1 METSD
6 GERSVGK
13 GVRSKLS
20 WVVWLMVRRRLE
32 GVGIAGMT
40 MRGRHVNLRRCNSE
54 LYNEFGFQL
63 FIPWKNDL
71 GNRPERWKRHRSNQE
86 VVRQIDFVLSA
97 DLADRE

>member
-13 GVRSKLS
+13 GVRSKLRR
-20 WVVWLMVRRRLE
+20 VWLMMRRRLE
-32 GVGIAGMT
+32 GVGVAGMT
-40 MRGRHVNLRRCNSE
+40 MRRRHVNLRRRNSE

-71 GNRPERWKRHRSNQE
+71 SNRPER
-86 VVRQIDFVLSA
+86 
-97 DLADRE
+97 